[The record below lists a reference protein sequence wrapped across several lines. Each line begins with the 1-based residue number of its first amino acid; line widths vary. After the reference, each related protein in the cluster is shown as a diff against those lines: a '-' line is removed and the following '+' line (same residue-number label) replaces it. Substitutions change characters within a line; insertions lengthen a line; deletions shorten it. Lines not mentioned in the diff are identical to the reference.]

1 MDQQAVITITPA
13 AQEHF
18 AGIVSEAGALGVRL
32 RLQGGGCAG
41 FSYEWDLITDI
52 TQIKLQE
59 YTEQFEGW
67 QFWLD
72 EVSQVF
78 LEGSVID
85 KKRTIAGNYI
95 DIHSPKAESSC
106 GCGESISFSL

>member
-1 MDQQAVITITPA
+1 MSMQEVITITPA

-18 AGIVSEAGALGVRL
+18 RKVTADRSALGVRL

-41 FSYEWDLITDI
+41 FSYQWDLVEDI
-52 TQIKLQE
+52 TQVKLQE
-59 YTEQFEGW
+59 YTREYEGW

-72 EVSQVF
+72 DTSQMF

-85 KKRTIAGNYI
+85 KKSGIAGSFI
-95 DIHSPKAESSC
+95 DIQSPKAASSC
-106 GCGESISFSL
+106 GCGESISFTI

>member
-1 MDQQAVITITPA
+1 MSDEKVITITPA

-18 AGIVSEAGALGVRL
+18 AQIVKDNNALGVRL

-41 FSYEWDLITDI
+41 FSYEWDLVTDI
-52 TQIKLQE
+52 TEIKLQE
-59 YTEQFEGW
+59 YTEQFEEW

-72 EVSQVF
+72 DVSQVF

-95 DIHSPKAESSC
+95 DIYSPKAESSC
-106 GCGESISFSL
+106 GCGESISFAL

>member
-1 MDQQAVITITPA
+1 MSNVEVITITPA

-18 AGIVSEAGALGVRL
+18 QRVTQNAGALGVRL

-41 FSYEWDLITDI
+41 FSYQWDLVSDI
-52 TQIKLQE
+52 TEVKLQE
-59 YTEQFEGW
+59 YTRQYDGW

-72 EVSQVF
+72 DTSQMF

-85 KKRTIAGNYI
+85 KKDGIAGNFI
-95 DIHSPKAESSC
+95 EIQSPKAASSC